1 MTPLPC
7 QALTGGASGRKRQI
21 PARKRSRPQFC
32 TDLRGSSTVLS
43 PLTTTAGST
52 QDPWMVRLQWRFSMC
67 EVPVAQ
73 QLRLDLYSP
82 EHYSPEAFVASESNQ
97 RAWDAMQTPQ
107 DWISN
112 ALAIIGPEGTGKTH
126 LAHVFADRHR
136 AVWLEPSDP
145 DRPDYDPLRGRLVV
159 LDNADQADPE
169 TLFHLIN
176 LSQSD
181 GGRLLLTA
189 RDHPVRWPSPIADL
203 RSRLNA
209 LQVIELQ
216 KPDDHLLRVILERL
230 FAQRAIRPSPELLAY
245 LANRI
250 ERSVPA
256 ARTIVTELDE
266 KSDGRAITR
275 HLARMILDNRD
286 EALQGALDFDD
297 DDAAVTNPDG

>member
-1 MTPLPC
+1 M
-7 QALTGGASGRKRQI
+7 
-21 PARKRSRPQFC
+21 
-32 TDLRGSSTVLS
+32 
-43 PLTTTAGST
+43 
-52 QDPWMVRLQWRFSMC
+52 
-67 EVPVAQ
+67 AQ

-82 EHYSPEAFVASESNQ
+82 EQYNPEAFVASVSNG
-97 RAWDAMQTPQ
+97 RAWDAVQAPQ
-107 DWISN
+107 GWISN

-126 LAHVFADRHR
+126 LAHVFADRHQ

-145 DRPDYDPLRGRLVV
+145 DRPDFERLRGRPVV

-189 RDHPVRWPSPIADL
+189 RDHPVSWPSPISDL

-209 LQVIELQ
+209 LQVIDLD
-216 KPDDHLLRVILERL
+216 KPDDGLLRVILERL
-230 FAQRAIRPSPELLAY
+230 FAQRAIRPSSELLAY

-256 ARTIVTELDE
+256 ARTIVTDLDE
-266 KSDGRAITR
+266 KSDGRGITR

-286 EALQGALDFDD
+286 EALQGDLDFDN
-297 DDAAVTNPDG
+297 DDAAVTDPDG

>member
-1 MTPLPC
+1 M
-7 QALTGGASGRKRQI
+7 
-21 PARKRSRPQFC
+21 
-32 TDLRGSSTVLS
+32 
-43 PLTTTAGST
+43 
-52 QDPWMVRLQWRFSMC
+52 
-67 EVPVAQ
+67 AQ

-82 EHYSPEAFVASESNQ
+82 EQYSPEAFVASVSNQ
-97 RAWDAMQTPQ
+97 RAWEALQTPQ
-107 DWISN
+107 SWISH
-112 ALAIIGPEGTGKTH
+112 ALAITGPEGTGKTH
-126 LAHVFADRHR
+126 LAHVFAALHH

-145 DRPDYDPLRGRLVV
+145 QRPDYEALRGRPVV

-189 RDHPVRWPSPIADL
+189 RDHPVLWPSPIADL

-209 LQVIELQ
+209 LQVIDLD
-216 KPDDHLLRVILERL
+216 KPDDRLLRVILERL
-230 FAQRAIRPSPELLAY
+230 FAQRAIRPSPELMAY

-266 KSDGRAITR
+266 KSEGRAITR

-286 EALQGALDFDD
+286 EALQGDLDFFD
-297 DDAAVTNPDG
+297 DDAAAQELDG